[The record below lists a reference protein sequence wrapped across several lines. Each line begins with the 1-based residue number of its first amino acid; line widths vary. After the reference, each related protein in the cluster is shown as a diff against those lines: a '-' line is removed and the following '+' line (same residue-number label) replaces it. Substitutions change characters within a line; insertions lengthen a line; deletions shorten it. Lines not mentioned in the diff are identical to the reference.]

1 MSVNRLTQPRVRL
14 TLVCAGAMALATLG
28 FGVASA
34 KAAPDLID
42 DQLAIPA
49 PISSPTPLGT
59 PNALSVPGALGTPNA
74 LSVPG
79 ALGTPNALGVPGALG
94 APNALS
100 VPGALG
106 APNALGVPGSA
117 VGGSSAGVNAAN
129 SFLQAL
135 NGMLNR
141 VVPGVGSIMPTD
153 VTALTPPG
161 APMSAGPALE
171 TPPAPA
177 TPPALVPQTLAGAR
191 SFH

>member
-34 KAAPDLID
+34 KAAPALID
-42 DQLAIPA
+42 DQMPIPA
-49 PISSPTPLGT
+49 PISSPAPLGA
-59 PNALSVPGALGTPNA
+59 PSP
-74 LSVPG
+74 
-79 ALGTPNALGVPGALG
+79 LGVPGALG
-94 APNALS
+94 APS
-100 VPGALG
+100 P
-106 APNALGVPGSA
+106 LGVPGSA

-153 VTALTPPG
+153 VSALTPPG

-191 SFH
+191 NFSVH